1 MAKPYFRQVPDFNYV
16 SRLPNAMIGDY
27 IAVKNFFKRVK
38 LRGDIFGDIT
48 FFTKYKIL
56 GDERP
61 DSVAHKIYN
70 GSTYDWIVLLSNNI
84 LNIQTEWPLK
94 QRDLDAYLLNK
105 YDTYDNLYNGIHHYE
120 SVELKNNN
128 NVTLLAPGIRVS
140 KGYTYT
146 YFDSILDVVV
156 TSGDLSTPVTN
167 YEYEIKIEDEKR
179 NISLLK
185 PIYLGVAFDDMEK
198 IMEYKKGS
206 SNYVSETLKNA
217 DNIKLTS

>member
-27 IAVKNFFKRVK
+27 IAVKNFFKRVQ
-38 LRGDIFGDIT
+38 LRGDIFGDLT

-61 DSVAHKIYN
+61 DNVAHKIYN
-70 GSTYDWIVLLSNNI
+70 DSTYDWIVLLSNNI

-146 YFDSILDVVV
+146 YFDSLLDVVV

>member
-27 IAVKNFFKRVK
+27 IAVKNFFKRVQ
-38 LRGDIFGDIT
+38 LRGDIFGDLT

-61 DSVAHKIYN
+61 DNVAHKIYN
-70 GSTYDWIVLLSNNI
+70 DSTYDWIVLLSNNI

-146 YFDSILDVVV
+146 YFDSLLDVVV

-206 SNYVSETLKNA
+206 SNYVSETLINA

>member
-27 IAVKNFFKRVK
+27 IAVKNFFKRVQ

-61 DSVAHKIYN
+61 DNVAHKIYN
-70 GSTYDWIVLLSNNI
+70 DSTYDWIVLLSNNI

-146 YFDSILDVVV
+146 YFDSLLDVVV

>member
-1 MAKPYFRQVPDFNYV
+1 MCIRD
-16 SRLPNAMIGDY
+16 R
-27 IAVKNFFKRVK
+27 
-38 LRGDIFGDIT
+38 
-48 FFTKYKIL
+48 
-56 GDERP
+56 
-61 DSVAHKIYN
+61 
-70 GSTYDWIVLLSNNI
+70 SNNI

-146 YFDSILDVVV
+146 YFDSLLDVVV

-167 YEYEIKIEDEKR
+167 YEYEIKIENDKR

-206 SNYVSETLKNA
+206 SNYVSETLINA

>member
-61 DSVAHKIYN
+61 DNVAHKIYN
-70 GSTYDWIVLLSNNI
+70 DSTYDWIVLLSNNI

-146 YFDSILDVVV
+146 YFDSLLDVVV